1 MTVDVPAPSLSPLS
15 GVKVLDL
22 SRYQAGPKATM
33 MLSDLG
39 ADVYRAEN
47 PETERDGGFAGP
59 AHEGQSIYYAV
70 YNRGKKSIGLNLRRK
85 EGRALLGELIP
96 HVDVVVENFRPGYLD
111 GLGFSYP
118 QLHALNPRLI
128 LVSISGFGIDGPY
141 ANQTAFCNVALAAS
155 GYLAVS
161 GDPFSPLHHTGVS
174 VADRLA
180 GVHAAVGAMAALV
193 GRATTGQGRHVDVS
207 LMDAALTMIEMPLAT
222 LLMTGQRPPASNENR
237 RAGSSPNHVFYT
249 QDGMILINAPKQEQ
263 WLRLLHLM
271 GRDDLAQ
278 DPRFN
283 TELNRQTNEA
293 RIAIEDLIAAWLAP
307 KALQDAYKELVDA
320 AVPAAPVRT
329 IDEVAVDPQVLH
341 RRMIVDVTNP
351 LNGVEMRLTG
361 NPVKVSDMDD
371 VIGPVPE
378 KGQHNTEVYGGWL
391 GYSDERIA
399 ELAAAQVI

>member
-1 MTVDVPAPSLSPLS
+1 
-15 GVKVLDL
+15 
-22 SRYQAGPKATM
+22 
-33 MLSDLG
+33 
-39 ADVYRAEN
+39 
-47 PETERDGGFAGP
+47 
-59 AHEGQSIYYAV
+59 
-70 YNRGKKSIGLNLRRK
+70 
-85 EGRALLGELIP
+85 
-96 HVDVVVENFRPGYLD
+96 
-111 GLGFSYP
+111 
-118 QLHALNPRLI
+118 
-128 LVSISGFGIDGPY
+128 
-141 ANQTAFCNVALAAS
+141 
-155 GYLAVS
+155 
-161 GDPFSPLHHTGVS
+161 
-174 VADRLA
+174 
-180 GVHAAVGAMAALV
+180 
-193 GRATTGQGRHVDVS
+193 
-207 LMDAALTMIEMPLAT
+207 MDAALTMIEMPLAT